1 MTTESRSRMKRI
13 FTLALLAVALSG
25 CSPSERVGNTVH
37 APLGGV
43 LLPGAGATFPYLL
56 YEKWF
61 AEYQAAH
68 PDVAYDAVMISLRLL
83 GLQLAPQPGVT
94 QRYVAKNRLLT
105 LA

>member
-56 YEKWF
+56 WF